1 MGAGLW
7 RNEGQDAIA
16 GPGPKAARQ
25 RTGTALSS
33 LHLDAAMSKRCV
45 TLVCPQAACPG
56 QSLGGMGHA
65 GSRASGRCGTFRP
78 DNTAESLLR
87 SRQQG
92 ICPLDDLAR
101 R

>member
-1 MGAGLW
+1 M
-7 RNEGQDAIA
+7 IA

-25 RTGTALSS
+25 KTWATLSS
-33 LHLDAAMSKRCV
+33 LHLDAAMRKRCV

-56 QSLGGMGHA
+56 QTLSLGGMGHA
-65 GSRASGRCGTFRP
+65 GSRASGHCGTFRL
-78 DNTAESLLR
+78 DNTAECLLR